1 MLIISTCFLVLVT
14 GLMAY
19 WLYKTFNH
27 TLSVETAKILETNR
41 DRIFKDNKKIIDII
55 FGNIN
60 KTNKDDYMQFQNN
73 NRYEL
78 QILLLDLEYIGIL
91 YQNKV
96 LKLDIL
102 FNMFAGL
109 FIIIQDDAQIKKYIE
124 ERRKVSITK
133 SSKPYDGLLKMI
145 NDCVNYDNKNKKI
158 DDI

>member
-1 MLIISTCFLVLVT
+1 
-14 GLMAY
+14 
-19 WLYKTFNH
+19 
-27 TLSVETAKILETNR
+27 
-41 DRIFKDNKKIIDII
+41 
-55 FGNIN
+55 
-60 KTNKDDYMQFQNN
+60 MQFQNN